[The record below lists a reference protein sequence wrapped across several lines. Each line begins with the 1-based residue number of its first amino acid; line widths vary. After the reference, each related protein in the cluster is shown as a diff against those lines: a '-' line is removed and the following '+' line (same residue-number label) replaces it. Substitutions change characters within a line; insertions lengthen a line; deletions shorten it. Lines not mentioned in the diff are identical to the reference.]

1 MGMADQV
8 GSWGKMGQTGR
19 WDRMV
24 PGGIPAGRVEA
35 RGRDLTMAAWGSQL
49 HLTDLVWKREFYAF
63 KRKKFESTIRLK
75 QRNRRMLPL
84 VTLHP

>member
-1 MGMADQV
+1 MADQV

-19 WDRMV
+19 WGRMV

-35 RGRDLTMAAWGSQL
+35 RGRDLTMAASGSQL

-63 KRKKFESTIRLK
+63 KHNQTEAKK
-75 QRNRRMLPL
+75 PL
-84 VTLHP
+84 DVAIGNVASLTNQS

>member
-19 WDRMV
+19 WGRMV

-49 HLTDLVWKREFYAF
+49 HLTDLVWKREFYVF